1 MSKTKYIPQRKDK
14 VQEAFEIADCINRMD
29 LQGLELTSSTEV
41 KRFGK
46 VYTKMIFQRPQEG
59 GEL

>member
-1 MSKTKYIPQRKDK
+1 MTKTKYIPQRKDK
-14 VQEAFEIADCINRMD
+14 VKEVFEIADCINKMD

>member
-1 MSKTKYIPQRKDK
+1 MKKTKYIPQRKDK
-14 VQEAFEIADCINRMD
+14 VKEVFEIADCINKMD
-29 LQGLELTSSTEV
+29 LQGLEMTSSTEV

-46 VYTKMIFQRPQEG
+46 IYTKMIFQRPQEG